1 MGEQPSKVADIP
13 LHDVEFHL
21 FIRYMEKAFFAS
33 CLCLRISELTV
44 FFGRKG
50 HVMWLT
56 DALILR

>member
-1 MGEQPSKVADIP
+1 MGERPSQVTDIP
-13 LHDVEFHL
+13 LHGVGFRL
-21 FIRYMEKAFFAS
+21 FIRYMEKAFLAS
-33 CLCLRISELTV
+33 CFCLRMSELTV